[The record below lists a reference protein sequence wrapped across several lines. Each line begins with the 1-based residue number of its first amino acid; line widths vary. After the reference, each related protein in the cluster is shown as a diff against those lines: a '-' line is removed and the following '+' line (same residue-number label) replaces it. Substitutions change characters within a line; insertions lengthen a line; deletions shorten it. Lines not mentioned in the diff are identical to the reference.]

1 MTSRIFI
8 YVLFIFLSA
17 LPAYAVTNTFRI
29 STFISSDTTPPTTV
43 TLTSLLPVSTTQIDL
58 VWSASTDNFMLSGYQ
73 VFRNGTQIATTTLTS
88 YSDTALT
95 QSTLYIYHIRAF
107 DSVFNYSSSSNSL
120 ATTTLAPV
128 VVATSTSG
136 SGTTY
141 GSRALGL
148 DTFSVVPGVNF
159 AYFNFDTSGYT
170 RFELRWG
177 RTSSYELGFIASNI
191 FKKTHK
197 TKITDLDPGTLYQF
211 ELVGYT
217 ESGRA
222 VVLKD
227 GTFRT
232 LPSKEVQAPANVQNL
247 TAYLEGGRVLLSW
260 KNPEE
265 PSFAGVR
272 VMRSHLFFPQSRSDG
287 FVVFDGKRESTTDIS
302 AFARTHTEYYTV
314 FAYDGSGNYS
324 SGAIVAVQKNVTTED
339 TQNKDIFT
347 VSTSTQRG
355 VLTFDDV
362 EFFQDTQRVDATKL
376 VAGVPVFVRI
386 AYEKLPEHLKTITL
400 TLSSEAM
407 APQSYL
413 LRINSDTTYY
423 EAKLKG
429 EENPEMFSAR
439 ITVYDFETKKMY
451 GVEGTVAFVG
461 SRRGYDAVLAP
472 LVATLAVPS
481 EVATFIFF
489 VFVFF
494 LIGFIYVCWKRFSR
508 RSV

>member
-1 MTSRIFI
+1 MIRIFI
-8 YVLFIFLSA
+8 YILLIFLSA
-17 LPAYAVTNTFRI
+17 LPVYAVTDSFRV
-29 STFISSDTTPPTTV
+29 STLIGSDTTPPTTP

-58 VWSASTDNFMLSGYQ
+58 VWSASTDDFILSGYQ
-73 VFRNGTQIATTTLTS
+73 VFRNGIQIATTTLTS
-88 YSDTALT
+88 YSDTALA
-95 QSTLYIYHIRAF
+95 QSTLYTYHIRAF

-120 ATTTLAPV
+120 ATTTFTPV
-128 VVATSTSG
+128 VVATSTPS

-148 DTFSVVPGVNF
+148 D
-159 AYFNFDTSGYT
+159 T

-177 RTSSYELGFIASNI
+177 RTSSYELGFIASNVL
-191 FKKTHK
+191 KKTHK

-324 SGAIVAVQKNVTTED
+324 SGAIVAVQKNVTTTD

-347 VSTSTQRG
+347 VSTSTQSG

-429 EENPEMFSAR
+429 EENPETFSAR

-451 GVEGTVAFVG
+451 GVEGAVAFVG
-461 SRRGYDAVLAP
+461 SRKGYDAVLAP

-494 LIGFIYVCWKRFSR
+494 LIGFMYVCWKRFSR